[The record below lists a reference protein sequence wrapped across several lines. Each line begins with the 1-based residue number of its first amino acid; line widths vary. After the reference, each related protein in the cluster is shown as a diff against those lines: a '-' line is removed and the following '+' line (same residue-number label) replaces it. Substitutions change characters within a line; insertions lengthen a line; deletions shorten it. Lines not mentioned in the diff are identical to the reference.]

1 MKPSLALVVSLSTI
15 VSGAVTNDRAQGL
28 TVGDIHV
35 DQPGLTVQAFLPLV
49 DASICSPQAPSYSG
63 VSDLRCLRWSSV
75 PASDADGAIYFTGG
89 GTGLG
94 FPPDPAVIWRTRA
107 DGTTEKVVH
116 VDARQDPSGLWA
128 VGRFDGFTFDLPRGD
143 LYVLFRTNCIPSLA
157 SQECDF
163 RGQTSVVRIGGLPIL
178 KPGRGKPHR

>member
-1 MKPSLALVVSLSTI
+1 MKPSLALVFFLTTI
-15 VSGAVTNDRAQGL
+15 VLGAVTDDLAQGL

-49 DASICSPQAPSYSG
+49 DDSICSPQAPSYA
-63 VSDLRCLRWSSV
+63 VVADLRCLRWSSV
-75 PASDADGAIYFTGG
+75 PASDADGAIYFSTG

-94 FPPDPAVIWRTRA
+94 FPPDPAVIWRTRT
-107 DGTTEKVVH
+107 DGTSERVVH

-143 LYVLFRTNCIPSLA
+143 LYVLFRTNCIPSLPL
-157 SQECDF
+157 QECAF
-163 RGQTSVVRIGGLPIL
+163 RGQTSLVRIGGLPIL
-178 KPGRGKPHR
+178 KPGPGKPQR